1 MSQAQNLHALL
12 DQTGWIH
19 ALAKRLVADPHLA
32 ADLAQD
38 TTLSALEREPDE
50 RGPLRGWLA
59 TVMRNNLAKLRR
71 GDTNRSARER
81 EDARGTVLEPS
92 AHDVVEKAET
102 HRNVVLSVL
111 ALEEPYRST
120 LLMRFFEQLS
130 YDEIARRTGVTPA
143 AVNSRVTR
151 GLEQLRARLENT
163 YGGDRRALALALSPL
178 AKLPTGVA
186 VPILGAKIMYAAI
199 GTLAA
204 TLLAVTVSVGLS
216 GGERE
221 QQTPAS
227 APRGTSTETS
237 VEPQLAAPAYFD
249 HGPREV
255 NLPAPGA
262 QQRQQ
267 PQQKKKDD
275 TNAWKTELFSA
286 RLLPATVEKLT
297 VNTGSGDIE
306 VAQSTSNQLEI
317 TAKVRAKL
325 DTVAPASLTQVFED
339 HVEVTEEEGV
349 LKIEDKHHNERGWS
363 VSFVVGVPGKLPLGA
378 NSGSGDVIIR
388 RAQGMVDAN
397 TGSGDVKIALPGERV
412 QTLSANTGSGDVEIE
427 VASIEGKL
435 AANTGSGDVAMLVT
449 DPSSPGK
456 AGLSSGSGDL
466 LLIVPANVVASF
478 DLETNGDGIQ
488 MPRALG
494 IEVKK
499 ELGGTTKARGSIGS
513 GGGSYKLRSGSG
525 ELKVELGTALPV
537 KEK

>member
-19 ALAKRLVADPHLA
+19 TLAQKLVSDPHLA

-38 TTLSALEREPDE
+38 TTLSALEREPDA
-50 RGPLRGWLA
+50 RHPLRGWLA
-59 TVMRNNLAKLRR
+59 TVMRNNLSKLRR
-71 GDTNRSARER
+71 GERNRSER
-81 EDARGTVLEPS
+81 EQQDARGTVLEPS

-111 ALEEPYRST
+111 ALDEPYRST

-130 YDEIARRTGVTPA
+130 YDEIARRTGVTEA

-186 VPILGAKIMYAAI
+186 TPLIGAKIMYAAI

-204 TLLAVTVSVGLS
+204 TLLAVTATVSLS
-216 GGERE
+216 GGERGAK
-221 QQTPAS
+221 TPTN
-227 APRGTSTETS
+227 PRGGASEETS
-237 VEPQLAAPAYFD
+237 PDTVLAPATAFFD

-255 NLPAPGA
+255 NLPAPE
-262 QQRQQ
+262 QREEQRQQ
-267 PQQKKKDD
+267 KQQDD
-275 TNAWKTELFSA
+275 ANVWKTELFSA
-286 RLLPATVEKLT
+286 RLLPATVQKLA
-297 VNTGSGDIE
+297 VNSGAGSIE
-306 VAQSTSNQLEI
+306 VIASNSNQLEI

-325 DTVAPASLTQVFED
+325 DTVEARALTQVFED
-339 HVEVTEEEGV
+339 HVDVSEEDGL

-363 VSFVVGVPGKLPLGA
+363 VSFVVGVPGKLPLSA
-378 NSGSGDVIIR
+378 NSGSGDVIVR
-388 RAQGMVDAN
+388 QAQGVVSAN
-397 TGSGDVKIALPGERV
+397 TGSGDVKVALVGERL
-412 QTLSANTGSGDVEIE
+412 QSLSANTGSGDVEVE

-435 AANTGSGDVAMLVT
+435 DANTGSGSVRMLVT

-456 AGLSSGSGDL
+456 AALASGSGNL
-466 LLIVPANVVASF
+466 TLVVPANVVGSF
-478 DLETNGDGIQ
+478 ALQTNGDGIDV
-488 MPRALG
+488 PRGLG

-499 ELGGTTKARGSIGS
+499 EAGGYKARGVLGS
-513 GGGSYKLRSGSG
+513 GGGSYKLSSGSG
-525 ELKVELGTALPV
+525 QLTLALGNALPA
-537 KEK
+537 KPK